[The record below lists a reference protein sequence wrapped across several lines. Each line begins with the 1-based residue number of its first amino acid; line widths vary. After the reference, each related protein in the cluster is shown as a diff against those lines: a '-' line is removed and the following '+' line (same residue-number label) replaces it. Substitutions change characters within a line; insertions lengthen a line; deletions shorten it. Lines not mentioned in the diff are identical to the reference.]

1 MPSYWPLF
9 DLRLETERLVLRPL
23 ADEHLPGLLDAI
35 DAGIHDPERMPFSIP
50 FTDLEPAERRLSSLQ
65 YVWGARA
72 NWSKDAWELPFGVF
86 HDKRLIGIQGI
97 TGKRFPVMREV
108 ETGSWLTQAE
118 QGQGFGKEMRC
129 AVLQFSFEC
138 LDADVARS
146 AAFLDNPASAAVSRA
161 IGYREN
167 GHSRDAPR
175 GIPKERVNF
184 ELTRD
189 EWLAR
194 RDSLPRA
201 TIVGFEPARSMF
213 GFAD

>member
-1 MPSYWPLF
+1 VASYWPLF
-9 DLRLETERLVLRPL
+9 DLRLETERLVLRAL
-23 ADEHLPGLLDAI
+23 TDDDLPGLLDAI

-50 FTDLEPAERRLSSLQ
+50 FTDLEPAERRLSSSQ

-72 NWSKDAWELPFGVF
+72 NWSTDGWELPFGVF
-86 HDKRLIGIQGI
+86 RDERPIGIQGI
-97 TGKRFPVMREV
+97 TAKRFPVMREV
-108 ETGSWLTQAE
+108 ETGSWLTRTE
-118 QGQGFGKEMRC
+118 QGQGYGKEMRS
-129 AVLQFSFEC
+129 AVLQFSFES
-138 LDADVARS
+138 LGADVARS

-161 IGYREN
+161 LGYREN

-189 EWLAR
+189 EWLQR

-201 TIVGFEPARSMF
+201 TVVGFSAARGMF
-213 GFAD
+213 GLAD